1 MSNIITDVKNAMMP
15 EGLCVIPE
23 IKSGDKIEVHSKIKE
38 GEKERVQ
45 RFQGIVIQIKGEKR
59 YLRRVTVRKVVV
71 GVGIER
77 IFIMPSPSIKKVV
90 VDRSAKRGRAKLLY
104 LRDIKTLK
112 TKIKYKI

>member
-1 MSNIITDVKNAMMP
+1 MSNIITDVKNATMP

-38 GEKERVQ
+38 GDKERVQ
-45 RFQGIVIQIKGEKR
+45 RFQGIIIQIKGEKD
-59 YLRRVTVRKVVV
+59 LRRVTIRKVVA

-90 VDRSAKRGRAKLLY
+90 VERSAKRGRAKLLY
-104 LRDIKTLK
+104 LRGIKTLK